1 MKVYLIP
8 VSLTVSM
15 MAPAA
20 LGSTTPAPPS
30 STQAAVLQLS
40 AHSQSLQQLLGQP
53 LDQQALHQI
62 DELSYQLESDL
73 LQLGTPAIT
82 VAEPLESLHQAVESR
97 DSAGVARCG
106 SEYLAAVRAWLSG
119 RA

>member
-20 LGSTTPAPPS
+20 LGNTAPALLSPV
-30 STQAAVLQLS
+30 QAAVMQLS
-40 AHSQSLQQLLGQP
+40 VHSQSLQQILGQP
-53 LDQQALHQI
+53 LDQHALSQL

-73 LQLGTPAIT
+73 LQL
-82 VAEPLESLHQAVESR
+82 SLF
-97 DSAGVARCG
+97 
-106 SEYLAAVRAWLSG
+106 
-119 RA
+119 